1 MMKTFAKA
9 AALLAIAGSP
19 VFAFA
24 TTEISSLEGLINKL
38 SVLVAA
44 VIPFIMALA
53 VLVIIWGLFNYI
65 AGAGDEEKRAQAKQ
79 YIIWGI
85 IGLFVMVSIWGLV
98 NVLKGSFDFKDNPPP
113 AVQVPIGGGGCAVN
127 ETAIYNPASKT
138 VTCVPAAI

>member
-9 AALLAIAGSP
+9 AAVLAIATLP

-24 TTEISSLEGLINKL
+24 TGQINSLEGLISKL
-38 SVLVAA
+38 SALVAA

-53 VLVIIWGLFNYI
+53 VLIIMWGLFNYI

-113 AVQVPIGGGGCAVN
+113 APAVPLSSCPPGQALVQTTGGFGCQAVP
-127 ETAIYNPASKT
+127 
-138 VTCVPAAI
+138 

>member
-9 AALLAIAGSP
+9 AAVLAFALPP

-24 TTEISSLEGLINKL
+24 TNKISSIEGLIGKL
-38 SVLVAA
+38 STLVAA
-44 VIPFIMALA
+44 VIPLIMALA

-98 NVLKGSFDFKDNPPP
+98 NVLRGSFKFDEAPP
-113 AVQVPIGGGGCAVN
+113 ASVKVPVGGCLEPNKTAVF
-127 ETAIYNPASKT
+127 NPTTKT
-138 VTCVPAAI
+138 IDCVDVSL